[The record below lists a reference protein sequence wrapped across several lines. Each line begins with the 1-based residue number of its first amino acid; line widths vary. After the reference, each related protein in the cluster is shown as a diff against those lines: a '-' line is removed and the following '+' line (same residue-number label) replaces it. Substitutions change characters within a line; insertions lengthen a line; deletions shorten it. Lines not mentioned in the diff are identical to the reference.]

1 MKNILSVLIILIV
14 GLTFSCSHDNVYEK
28 DNRGFVVTLKERIA
42 ESDMTLAKSWKYK
55 YEVQDFSNTAG
66 NSAGL
71 EFGSF
76 NLYTSNQFSVDDTLT
91 FTTKQAIRDALKMA
105 DRLSYLEEM
114 YSEYTLIKANND
126 SLQILVVDQSQAV
139 SDANT
144 LIKSLG
150 VKLTAATEV
159 NSKNIELQ
167 SKLTDARAKI
177 QKLNKFKD
185 SMKKLIE

>member
-1 MKNILSVLIILIV
+1 MKNILNVLLILIV
-14 GLTFSCSHDNVYEK
+14 GLTFACSDNVYEK
-28 DNRGFVVTLKERIA
+28 ENSGFVVTLKERIA
-42 ESDMTLAKSWKYK
+42 VDDMTLAKSWKYK
-55 YEVQDFSNTAG
+55 YEVQDASNTAG
-66 NSAGL
+66 NGAGL
-71 EFGSF
+71 EIGSF

-91 FTTKQAIRDALKMA
+91 FTTKKSIRDALKNVE
-105 DRLSYLEEM
+105 RLSYLEEM
-114 YSEYTLIKANND
+114 YSQYTQIKANND

-139 SDANT
+139 SDART

-150 VKLTAATEV
+150 TKLAASKKV

-167 SKLTDARAKI
+167 SQLTDARAKI

>member
-1 MKNILSVLIILIV
+1 MKILNVLIILV
-14 GLTFSCSHDNVYEK
+14 AGVMCSCSDNVYEK
-28 DNRGFVVTLKERIA
+28 DDSGFVVTLKERIA

-55 YEVQDFSNTAG
+55 YKVQDFSNTAG
-66 NSAGL
+66 NGPGL
-71 EFGSF
+71 EMGSF

-114 YSEYTLIKANND
+114 NSVYTLIKANND
-126 SLQILVVDQSQAV
+126 SLQILIADQSQAV
-139 SDANT
+139 SEANT

-150 VKLTAATEV
+150 AKLTAAKEI

-167 SKLTDARAKI
+167 SKYDDAKAKI
-177 QKLNKFKD
+177 KKLNKFKD
-185 SMKKLIE
+185 SMKELIK